1 MTTLVIIVLVAIVAD
16 IVTGLIAA
24 LYKKEFAS
32 SVMREGLFHKVGEVC
47 AVALLYGLEYAQPII
62 GIDTGLPLFAVGC
75 GYLVLM
81 EVGSI
86 LENIGKF
93 TPSLS
98 DIIKKG
104 GGGK

>member
-1 MTTLVIIVLVAIVAD
+1 MTTLVIIVLVAIAAD

-32 SVMREGLFHKVGEVC
+32 YAMREGLFHKVGEVC

-93 TPSLS
+93 TPGLS

>member
-1 MTTLVIIVLVAIVAD
+1 MTTLVIIVLAAIAAD
-16 IVTGLIAA
+16 IATGLIAA
-24 LYKKEFAS
+24 LYKREFKS

-81 EVGSI
+81 EVGST

-93 TPSLS
+93 TPGLP

>member
-1 MTTLVIIVLVAIVAD
+1 MTTLVIIVLAAIAAD
-16 IVTGLIAA
+16 ITTGLIAA
-24 LYKKEFAS
+24 LYKREFKS

-47 AVALLYGLEYAQPII
+47 ALALLYGAEYAQPII

-93 TPSLS
+93 TPGLS
-98 DIIKKG
+98 GIIKKG
-104 GGGK
+104 ENDK

>member
-1 MTTLVIIVLVAIVAD
+1 MTTLVIIVMVAIAAD
-16 IVTGLIAA
+16 IVTGLLAA
-24 LYKKEFAS
+24 LYKKEFKS

-47 AVALLYGLEYAQPII
+47 AIAMLYGVEYVQPII
-62 GIDTGLPLFAVGC
+62 GIDIGLPLFAAGC

-93 TPSLS
+93 TPGLS
-98 DIIKKG
+98 SIIKKG
-104 GGGK
+104 GGEE